1 MTKNRST
8 TTDPIDTR
16 PTLCRK
22 LRLLLAQATASSLL
36 LKTRCFYKRPF
47 FDSADTKLV
56 SLVRGS
62 SPKLL
67 DCLSL
72 AWMNWIPPST
82 AAGYTLD
89 LKHVLVAS
97 YKRTLTQ
104 SDINVVVDIMIVRYA
119 QVVYNQ
125 NVSSG
130 FHSLYL
136 PILNYYARNRK
147 SDHNKFN
154 IITLQLSLSR
164 DFEAFAQL
172 W

>member
-1 MTKNRST
+1 MTLKVSYIERTNKVTFVKNEMLYS
-8 TTDPIDTR
+8 
-16 PTLCRK
+16 K
-22 LRLLLAQATASSLL
+22 S
-36 LKTRCFYKRPF
+36 Y

-72 AWMNWIPPST
+72 AWMYWIPPST

-89 LKHVLVAS
+89 LKHVLVGS

-125 NVSSG
+125 NVSPW
-130 FHSLYL
+130 FDSLYL
-136 PILNYYARNRK
+136 LILNYYARNRK
-147 SDHNKFN
+147 SDR
-154 IITLQLSLSR
+154 LQ
-164 DFEAFAQL
+164 
-172 W
+172 